1 MVKSPRPKYRGGVYI
16 RRFRGR
22 ASLDNVMIY
31 FETTG
36 HTIGHQPYGWDMERE
51 WHRIP
56 PSEARGKTALSRHR
70 AKRGASPPC
79 VTGVGS
85 QKKSP
90 PPGWVRGVPHPPEG
104 ARTLAFVLRLLFDS
118 LRAYSKGHSFGR

>member
-1 MVKSPRPKYRGGVYI
+1 MVKSPRPNYRGGIYI
-16 RRFRGR
+16 GRFRGR
-22 ASLDNVMIY
+22 ASLDIVMIY

-36 HTIGHQPYGWDMERE
+36 HTIGHQPYGWEMERE

-56 PSEARGKTALSRHR
+56 PSEARGKTALSRLR

-79 VTGVGS
+79 VTGSGS

-90 PPGWVRGVPHPPEG
+90 PPGWVRGSYPAPGG
-104 ARTLAFVLRLLFDS
+104 ARIWAFVLRLFDS
-118 LRAYSKGHSFGR
+118 LRAYSKGNSFGC